1 MRVRVVVPMYP
12 PYSLVGSWL
21 TTHEFMRDLVAHGH
35 RVDVTAYQS
44 RGGPLEHEG
53 VVVETTFAA
62 EITADVVV
70 GHAGDDGSAMAIAG
84 RLGVPLVL
92 MAHGGDPEVMLL
104 RLEAADLA
112 VFNSHNLRDAVGWDG
127 PSVVCHPPVDRSRY
141 ATTPGD
147 RVTLVNTSAD
157 KGGVLFWSLAER
169 LPDVPF
175 MAVVGGY
182 GRQILWSGHPN
193 VVIQRHSPNVTTE
206 VYGRTRV
213 LLLPSIVETWG
224 RVAIEA
230 ACSGIPTIAHPTS
243 GALEA
248 LGDAA
253 TYVDRDDLDGWAE
266 AIERLMRPAWW
277 HDRSTAALARAHALD
292 SAGSLDRFRDA
303 LDQLIGVRT

>member
-1 MRVRVVVPMYP
+1 MRSPSSPTPTTAPSRRAKRAEGRQVPMRVRVVVPMYP

-35 RVDVTAYQS
+35 RVDVTAYQ
-44 RGGPLEHEG
+44 
-53 VVVETTFAA
+53 
-62 EITADVVV
+62 
-70 GHAGDDGSAMAIAG
+70 
-84 RLGVPLVL
+84 
-92 MAHGGDPEVMLL
+92 
-104 RLEAADLA
+104 
-112 VFNSHNLRDAVGWDG
+112 
-127 PSVVCHPPVDRSRY
+127 SRY

-213 LLLPSIVETWG
+213 LLLPSIV
-224 RVAIEA
+224 
-230 ACSGIPTIAHPTS
+230 
-243 GALEA
+243 
-248 LGDAA
+248 
-253 TYVDRDDLDGWAE
+253 
-266 AIERLMRPAWW
+266 
-277 HDRSTAALARAHALD
+277 
-292 SAGSLDRFRDA
+292 
-303 LDQLIGVRT
+303 